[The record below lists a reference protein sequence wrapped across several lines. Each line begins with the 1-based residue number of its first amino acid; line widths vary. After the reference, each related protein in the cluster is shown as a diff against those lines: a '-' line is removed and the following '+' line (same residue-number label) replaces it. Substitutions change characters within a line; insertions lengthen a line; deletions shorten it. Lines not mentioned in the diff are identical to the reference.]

1 MHAYLHRKE
10 DDAIWWAEEIQ
21 RNSEMTPVISG
32 SQGRLGKVHKWGKS
46 MKRVLILILAITTL
60 ASARDKKAK
69 PHPGPYVFTSKSS
82 AQTLKVLIVQQN
94 LSEGYTLDS
103 DNQFQ
108 FRFSKPAQMPPVDA
122 IFMASS
128 MCKGMTT
135 KAVWSYAL
143 MELNGTTKVT
153 VQPVWEY
160 PDDYCEMQTKE
171 FIWGRPEEIAAF
183 QAMLDK
189 APISS
194 TQVPTPAATP
204 AAYQQQAEPTKPTAQ
219 PISPNESSGDAAQ
232 RAKQHAVCLELAKD
246 NPSITCK

>member
-1 MHAYLHRKE
+1 
-10 DDAIWWAEEIQ
+10 
-21 RNSEMTPVISG
+21 
-32 SQGRLGKVHKWGKS
+32 
-46 MKRVLILILAITTL
+46 MKRVLILILAISTL
-60 ASARDKKAK
+60 AAARDKKAK

-82 AQTLKVLIVQQN
+82 AQTLKALIVQQN

-108 FRFSKPAQMPPVDA
+108 FRFSKPAQMPSVDA

-128 MCKGMTT
+128 VCKGMTT
-135 KAVWSYAL
+135 RKVWSYAL
-143 MELNGTTKVT
+143 AELNGTTKVT

-160 PDDYCEMQTKE
+160 PDDYCQTQTQE

-189 APISS
+189 
-194 TQVPTPAATP
+194 VPTATTQAPTATP
-204 AAYQQQAEPTKPTAQ
+204 AVASQPVAPASIPTSVADRQQ
-219 PISPNESSGDAAQ
+219 G
-232 RAKQHAVCLELAKD
+232 AKQHAACLELAKD